1 MPASE
6 APAHLI
12 SALLAP
18 LLGGMPGHLT
28 VKKPMNTHLLR
39 HRLTLFIARD
49 PKAQQQG
56 FTLIECLVAIIMV
69 ALVASA
75 IAPAM
80 VISVATRV
88 HSQKAEQAL
97 ALAQSEID
105 STRIL
110 VERGGYI
117 VNTLPPLATGVA
129 DKDVETALGP
139 KLSQTDAT
147 KFDHARKVDVNGD
160 GQTDFL
166 VQRYRATGQPVSG
179 LPVAFAMGVRV
190 YDRSVAGA
198 DNLLTDEMASLVMTS
213 GDGGRATRPLAV
225 LYSTI
230 AASNQ
235 GDSLCSLNTYLQ
247 PSAMSG
253 QTGTSATTARLP
265 DICSSP

>member
-1 MPASE
+1 
-6 APAHLI
+6 
-12 SALLAP
+12 
-18 LLGGMPGHLT
+18 
-28 VKKPMNTHLLR
+28 MNTNLLR

-49 PKAQQQG
+49 LKAQKQG

-105 STRIL
+105 STRVL
-110 VERGGYI
+110 VERGGDFPI
-117 VNTLPPLATGVA
+117 AALPPLATGVA
-129 DKDVETALGP
+129 DKNVKTAPGP
-139 KLSQTDAT
+139 KLSITDAT
-147 KFDHARKVDVNGD
+147 DFAHARPVDINGD

-166 VQRYRATGQPVSG
+166 VQRYRATGQ
-179 LPVAFAMGVRV
+179 LDAEDRPVAFAMGVRV
-190 YDRSVAGA
+190 YDRSVAGD
-198 DNLLTDEMASLVMTS
+198 DNLSTEKMASLVMTS

-230 AASNQ
+230 ATSDR
-235 GDSLCSLNTYLQ
+235 GDSLCNLNAYLQ
-247 PSAMSG
+247 PNALPSQTIPLPTSG
-253 QTGTSATTARLP
+253 RLP
-265 DICSSP
+265 DICPTPPSPSP